1 MKAATQSQKKSPR
14 NNSKNPTSSA
24 RAYSSIV
31 VDGAERAPSRAMLH
45 AVGFKREDFKK
56 SQIGVASTWSMVT
69 PCNMHIDKL
78 ALEAEKGVNAAGG
91 KAVVFGTITV
101 SDGISMGTEGMK
113 YSLVSREV
121 IADSI
126 ETVAGCE
133 GFDGL
138 VTIGGCDKNMPGCLM
153 AIARLNRPSVFV
165 YGGTILPGCLTGTM
179 IGNRLNKERAEQ
191 LKGKKLDVVSVF
203 EAVGAHANN
212 KINDRELELIEQHA
226 IPGAGSCGGMY
237 TANTMASAIEALG
250 MSLPNSSAQNA
261 ISHEKMDDCRRAGAA
276 VLHLI
281 KRGIRPLDIL
291 TREAFENAI
300 TVVIALGG
308 STNAILHLLAIAH
321 AAGVKL
327 ELDDFTRIGKHVPV
341 LADLKP
347 SGRFVMSELV
357 AIGGQTPLMKML
369 LEADLLHGDALT
381 VTGKTLKENLKLVK
395 PYPKGQQIV
404 RPVSDPIKKDS
415 HLVILRGNLA
425 HEGAVAKI
433 SGKEGMKFTGTAR
446 VFEAEEFAMTAI
458 LDGTVKKGD
467 VIVIRYEGPEG
478 GPGMREMLSPTSAV
492 MGKGL
497 GKDVALITDGRFSGG
512 SHGFVVGH
520 ITPEAYR
527 GGAIAII
534 RNGDK
539 ITIDAEKRVINLEIP
554 KTEIE
559 ARLKKWKAPKRRYT
573 RGVLAKY
580 AKLVSSASE
589 GAVTD
594 KGL

>member
-1 MKAATQSQKKSPR
+1 
-14 NNSKNPTSSA
+14 
-24 RAYSSIV
+24 
-31 VDGAERAPSRAMLH
+31 
-45 AVGFKREDFKK
+45 
-56 SQIGVASTWSMVT
+56 
-69 PCNMHIDKL
+69 
-78 ALEAEKGVNAAGG
+78 
-91 KAVVFGTITV
+91 
-101 SDGISMGTEGMK
+101 
-113 YSLVSREV
+113 
-121 IADSI
+121 
-126 ETVAGCE
+126 
-133 GFDGL
+133 
-138 VTIGGCDKNMPGCLM
+138 
-153 AIARLNRPSVFV
+153 
-165 YGGTILPGCLTGTM
+165 
-179 IGNRLNKERAEQ
+179 
-191 LKGKKLDVVSVF
+191 
-203 EAVGAHANN
+203 
-212 KINDRELELIEQHA
+212 
-226 IPGAGSCGGMY
+226 
-237 TANTMASAIEALG
+237 
-250 MSLPNSSAQNA
+250 
-261 ISHEKMDDCRRAGAA
+261 
-276 VLHLI
+276 
-281 KRGIRPLDIL
+281 
-291 TREAFENAI
+291 
-300 TVVIALGG
+300 
-308 STNAILHLLAIAH
+308 
-321 AAGVKL
+321 
-327 ELDDFTRIGKHVPV
+327 
-341 LADLKP
+341 
-347 SGRFVMSELV
+347 MSELV

-369 LEADLLHGDALT
+369 LEAGLLHGDVLT
-381 VTGKTLKENLKLVK
+381 VTGKTLKENLKQVK

-425 HEGAVAKI
+425 SEGAVAKI
-433 SGKEGMKFTGTAR
+433 SGKEGLKFTGTAR

-539 ITIDAEKRVINLEIP
+539 ITIDAEKRVVNLDIP
-554 KTEIE
+554 KAEIA

-580 AKLVSSASE
+580 ARLVSSASE